1 MSSCCSRT
9 CSSGCGSC
17 RSAVISN
24 VIFTGVDDDTFTL
37 VAPVPPALT
46 THTVLPSQLF
56 SVNCYTNVTIMFAG
70 TIYYA
75 ASALSLPPTAVLT
88 LTLQYYNVAAPGLV
102 NKVAVPLQ
110 ALVVGSATVDDVI
123 PFTAVQTALLSTG
136 TYNAQLVVSSGVGV
150 PVLTVNGSLSVF
162 MVRKSA

>member
-9 CSSGCGSC
+9 CASSCGSC

-24 VIFTGVDDDTFTL
+24 VIFTDVTDPTFTL
-37 VAPVPPALT
+37 NASGTPPLA
-46 THTVLPSQLF
+46 THAVGTPQLF

-75 ASALSLPPTAVLT
+75 FNASSLPPTKVLT
-88 LTLQYYNVAAPGLV
+88 LTLQYYNVAAPGLI

-110 ALVVGSATVDDVI
+110 ALVVGSTTVEAVI

-136 TYNAQLVVSSGVGV
+136 TYSAQLVVSSGANV
-150 PVLTVNGSLSVF
+150 PDLTINGSLSVF
-162 MVRKSA
+162 MVRQTA